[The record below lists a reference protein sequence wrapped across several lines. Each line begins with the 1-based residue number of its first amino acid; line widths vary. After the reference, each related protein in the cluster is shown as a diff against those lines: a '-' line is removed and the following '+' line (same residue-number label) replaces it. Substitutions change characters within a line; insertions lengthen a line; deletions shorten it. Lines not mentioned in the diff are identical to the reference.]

1 MAPIFVFRKR
11 FTLQYTLILLLSGLA
26 SLSVMA
32 ETFTVSSPDGALD
45 VTVVTDNQLQWSVTH
60 RGKKVITPS
69 ELGMVVDG
77 KPITRKLAITE
88 HRTHEVDQVVIPAV
102 AQKSSRIRDHYHD
115 LHLVF
120 NNQFGIEFRAYN
132 DGVAYRFFSQREGD
146 MQIDS
151 ELMELNFPKG
161 ATTLFPEEE
170 TLISHF
176 ERHYIPETIADIN
189 KKRFASLPAYMA
201 VDDINVVFTESDVW
215 DYPGMFLYGTGKSG
229 FRADFPGV
237 VTRAT
242 PMRGS
247 EDRNQNLTFAK
258 HIAETRGTR
267 SFPWRLAIITADDRK
282 IIESELVYLLA
293 RDNQIGDTSWI
304 KPGKVAWDWYNAN
317 NIYGVDFK
325 SGLNTETY
333 KYYIDFASRYGLE
346 YVILD
351 EGWSKSTT
359 NILAP
364 NPDLDVKALIAYG
377 REKNVRII
385 LWTLWGPL
393 DKDYENILATWASW
407 GVAGI
412 KVDFMQRADQYMVNF
427 YEKIAREAARHKLLV
442 DYHGGFKPSGHGRTY
457 PNVLSH
463 EGVKGNENN
472 KWSRDVTPK
481 HTVTLPFIRM
491 AAGPMDFTPGA
502 LRNARIE
509 NHNINHYRP
518 MSIGT
523 RAHQVAMYAVFES
536 PLQMLCESPSSYYR
550 EPKTT
555 EFIARFPTTWDET
568 RVLHASVGEYVVIAR
583 RHGDNWYIGA
593 MTDEQPREF
602 TIDFS
607 FLGEGNYQLDLYRDG
622 VNTENFA
629 EDYQREQR
637 GVTQQE
643 KLKIKLASGGGWAGI
658 ISRK

>member
-1 MAPIFVFRKR
+1 
-11 FTLQYTLILLLSGLA
+11 
-26 SLSVMA
+26 
-32 ETFTVSSPDGALD
+32 
-45 VTVVTDNQLQWSVTH
+45 
-60 RGKKVITPS
+60 
-69 ELGMVVDG
+69 
-77 KPITRKLAITE
+77 
-88 HRTHEVDQVVIPAV
+88 
-102 AQKSSRIRDHYHD
+102 
-115 LHLVF
+115 
-120 NNQFGIEFRAYN
+120 
-132 DGVAYRFFSQREGD
+132 
-146 MQIDS
+146 
-151 ELMELNFPKG
+151 
-161 ATTLFPEEE
+161 
-170 TLISHF
+170 
-176 ERHYIPETIADIN
+176 
-189 KKRFASLPAYMA
+189 
-201 VDDINVVFTESDVW
+201 
-215 DYPGMFLYGTGKSG
+215 MFLYGTGKSG

-247 EDRNQNLTFAK
+247 EDRNQDVTFAK

-351 EGWSKSTT
+351 EGWSKTTT

-427 YEKIAREAARHKLLV
+427 YEKIAREAAKHKLLV

-457 PNVLSH
+457 PQ
-463 EGVKGNENN
+463 
-472 KWSRDVTPK
+472 R
-481 HTVTLPFIRM
+481 
-491 AAGPMDFTPGA
+491 A
-502 LRNARIE
+502 L
-509 NHNINHYRP
+509 
-518 MSIGT
+518 
-523 RAHQVAMYAVFES
+523 
-536 PLQMLCESPSSYYR
+536 
-550 EPKTT
+550 
-555 EFIARFPTTWDET
+555 
-568 RVLHASVGEYVVIAR
+568 AR
-583 RHGDNWYIGA
+583 R
-593 MTDEQPREF
+593 R
-602 TIDFS
+602 
-607 FLGEGNYQLDLYRDG
+607 
-622 VNTENFA
+622 
-629 EDYQREQR
+629 QRQ
-637 GVTQQE
+637 
-643 KLKIKLASGGGWAGI
+643 
-658 ISRK
+658 